1 MTPPREQGNTIIYFK
16 RVKEINL
23 KEQENDI
30 FTINGTLTNYFRE
43 QWNLFIGSKG
53 EKSEIFNLSN
63 EHFTPVPPPPGRT
76 GAQ

>member
-1 MTPPREQGNTIIYFK
+1 MIIYFK

-43 QWNLFIGSKG
+43 QWNLFTGNKG
-53 EKSEIFNLSN
+53 EKVKFLTYQINMLLRFPLAPEG
-63 EHFTPVPPPPGRT
+63 PGLNDMHERS
-76 GAQ
+76 